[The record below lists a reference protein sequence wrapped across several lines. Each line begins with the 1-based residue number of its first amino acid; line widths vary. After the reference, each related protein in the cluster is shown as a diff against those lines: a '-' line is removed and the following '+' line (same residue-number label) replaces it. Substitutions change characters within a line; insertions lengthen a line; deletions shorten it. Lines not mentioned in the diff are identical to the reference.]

1 MEDQRAEEIWFENE
15 WRSGR
20 DPSQYGGCQL
30 IDNIHLPPPV
40 YPFMNLFAFSCACGA
55 MQKREHKK
63 DCFFFREEHHMGA
76 TIPTCSYNNGGLDV
90 CPCESCNKY
99 ISRADV
105 YKLAV
110 SKVDETGE

>member
-20 DPSQYGGCQL
+20 NPNRYGGCPM
-30 IDNIHLPPPV
+30 IDNIPPPV
-40 YPFMNLFAFSCACGA
+40 YPTIDFFSFSCACGA
-55 MQKREHKK
+55 MQKENYKK

-76 TIPTCSYNNGGLDV
+76 TIPTCSYHNGGLDF
-90 CPCESCNKY
+90 CPCENCNKY
-99 ISRADV
+99 INKADV

-110 SKVDETGE
+110 NKVDETGK